1 MWWGAVACLNRNGKI
16 TGYSVRYREIGG
28 GGSYIQMVSGNFTG
42 GMTIISGLARET
54 VYTVE
59 VAAVTSAGTGVY
71 SRPLTFGTTHSK
83 PAKH

>member
-1 MWWGAVACLNRNGKI
+1 M
-16 TGYSVRYREIGG
+16 GG
-28 GGSYIQMVSGNFTG
+28 TYIQMVSGNFTG

-59 VAAVTSAGTGVY
+59 VAAVINAGTGVY
-71 SRPLTFGTTHSK
+71 SRPLTLGTSHSK

>member
-28 GGSYIQMVSGNFTG
+28 GGIYIQMVSGNLTG
-42 GMTIISGLARET
+42 GMTIISGLMRET

-71 SRPLTFGTTHSK
+71 SHPLTFGTTHIK
-83 PAKH
+83 LANH